1 MDPIRNLIN
10 LLGQNARIAAK
21 TLRSAS
27 TQQKNN
33 ALNNI
38 ALYCQRTLEYPE
50 VP

>member
-33 ALNNI
+33 ALS
-38 ALYCQRTLEYPE
+38 ALLMAVCLLFHTL
-50 VP
+50 